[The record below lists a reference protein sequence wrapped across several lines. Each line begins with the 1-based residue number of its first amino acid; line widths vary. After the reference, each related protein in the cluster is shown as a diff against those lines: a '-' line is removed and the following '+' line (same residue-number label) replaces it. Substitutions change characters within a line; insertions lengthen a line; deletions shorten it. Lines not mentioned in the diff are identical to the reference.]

1 MKNGGDKDIVFKFIY
16 REVKYRMSPFKLFCI
31 SRCFRFSNS
40 RHVIW
45 GTLYTRTFPLKQISS
60 KGGKTQSE
68 SDKGAPGRP
77 FCERERRELRTFW
90 RLSLSRWNNLA
101 LSALSDVLLKQISNT
116 IFINLSLKS
125 NLFYLNFGP
134 LLHCKGAT
142 EFVG

>member
-1 MKNGGDKDIVFKFIY
+1 MVVANKFEFEFIH
-16 REVKYRMSPFKLFCI
+16 RQVKYEVPHFQFCI
-31 SRCFRFSNS
+31 FLVVFDLSI
-40 RHVIW
+40 VD
-45 GTLYTRTFPLKQISS
+45 TLYGTPRIHIFPWKQISR

-125 NLFYLNFGP
+125 NLFYLKFGP

-142 EFVG
+142 KFVG